1 MYYYNVNGLKYEN
14 LRLYIMVYQND
25 TNEGSIL
32 KLNASTMLLKTIAG
46 GGNDSTITMKS
57 PNDLQINVNA
67 GGLEVDSNNDL
78 LFCDSFAIRKI
89 KYL

>member
-1 MYYYNVNGLKYEN
+1 
-14 LRLYIMVYQND
+14 MVYQND

-32 KLNASTMLLKTIAG
+32 KLNANTMLMKTIAG
-46 GGNDSTITMKS
+46 GGNSRTVTMKS
-57 PNDLQINVNA
+57 PNDLQINNNK
-67 GGLEVDSNNDL
+67 GGFEVDSNNDL